1 MKFATALKILSA
13 STVVA
18 VSSGCLVEQ
27 TVTRNGEVEQ
37 EGYVIKHPIK
47 EAIENTKEAADYQ

>member
-1 MKFATALKILSA
+1 MKFATALKILL
-13 STVVA
+13 VVTITA

-37 EGYVIKHPIK
+37 EGYVIKRPIK
-47 EAIENTKEAADYQ
+47 EAIENTKEADDE